1 MRLYSLCFIIHLLAA
16 EIINSEQIQIHGTTT
31 KTLCDTKDAEQA
43 IKDLHDDLDDD
54 DDGTISTTGKFVDV
68 LQKSAAVTFDVPVN
82 IITAEYLEI
91 FKYHCDVV
99 FRK

>member
-16 EIINSEQIQIHGTTT
+16 EIINSEQIQIHGTTK

-54 DDGTISTTGKFVDV
+54 DDGTISTTGKF
-68 LQKSAAVTFDVPVN
+68 T
-82 IITAEYLEI
+82 
-91 FKYHCDVV
+91 VV
-99 FRK
+99 SPILSMK